1 MRIAANGNVG
11 IGTTNPGVKLEVSGQ
26 AFVDKFQYNQGIQ
39 ISSADLNG
47 VTTAGFYA
55 GSGMS
60 NAPNAGW
67 FWVTVERHSDS
78 GWVHQVATSYGAGN
92 TENEIYSRVKMSGS
106 TWTAWKKIAYSSDVP
121 VATSVYDLLPNA
133 RVDFN
138 WVGQVINGAWV
149 DIFTR
154 ANNVLTSGTWMVNMY
169 VTDYSTGGEHYQYT
183 YSGTFT
189 WYQGGT
195 NQSGTPSASEI
206 ALHRM
211 GHAANSTVLYLR
223 TKEETAADGGN
234 GRFQIS
240 ANYSHFANTTI
251 NFKFVKII

>member
-1 MRIAANGNVG
+1 
-11 IGTTNPGVKLEVSGQ
+11 
-26 AFVDKFQYNQGIQ
+26 
-39 ISSADLNG
+39 
-47 VTTAGFYA
+47 
-55 GSGMS
+55 
-60 NAPNAGW
+60 
-67 FWVTVERHSDS
+67 
-78 GWVHQVATSYGAGN
+78 
-92 TENEIYSRVKMSGS
+92 MSGS

-154 ANNVLTSGTWMVNMY
+154 ASILLTTGTWMVKMY
-169 VTDYSTGGEHYQYT
+169 VSDFATGGEHYQYT

-189 WYQGGT
+189 WYQDGT